1 MANFNEHSLE
11 MSIMELFQ
19 DEGYIYL
26 NGEQIHRERSEVLLI
41 DDLRKYLLNR
51 YAADGLTPS
60 EVDSIILRLRSISG
74 TIYEANK
81 TVCKMICDGFIF
93 NREDHTKKDLYI
105 ELIDFDEPEK
115 NVFKIINQFEIEGI
129 NNQLRIPDGIVFING
144 IPVVVLEFK
153 SAVKE
158 NRGLLSMP
166 EIIPASSMQ
175 QLSNDGIS
183 FIKKSSTKLCHHII
197 EINRLISDRINNCK
211 SLFPIWINWT
221 YIKELFIM
229 PNGLTED
236 GTKDAADIYY
246 ASLSYYPYQMY
257 INWVPMDEGNVLYN
271 DKKFATLL
279 YQWHCDA
286 FTEYSKVSD
295 AGAFVKNNIY
305 DFIDDSEKTVLVVDC
320 ENSDPYKLCAT
331 LKNLDYEV
339 MQKITAIIL
348 FDDVHT
354 ATAWRILE
362 NYTRI
367 PVEHIMI
374 ERIKQNKSL
383 VDIKLTARACQ
394 EHYQKQVDSFVIVS
408 SDSDYWGLISSLP
421 DARFLVMIERE
432 KCGPDM
438 KAALAESGIFYCYL
452 DDFYSGNSEDI
463 KKNALFKEMYRWIDN
478 SVHLNVNDMFDAAL
492 RNTRIEMSPAE
503 RRQFYEK
510 HIRHMTLTIDE
521 NGNVSIELKR
531 G

>member
-1 MANFNEHSLE
+1 MDNPSFNQNGIE
-11 MSIMELFQ
+11 
-19 DEGYIYL
+19 Y
-26 NGEQIHRERSEVLLI
+26 NGEQIAYKDSTYELVSKVAYLI
-41 DDLRKYLLNR
+41 
-51 YAADGLTPS
+51 GVP
-60 EVDSIILRLRSISG
+60 
-74 TIYEANK
+74 
-81 TVCKMICDGFIF
+81 
-93 NREDHTKKDLYI
+93 
-105 ELIDFDEPEK
+105 
-115 NVFKIINQFEIEGI
+115 
-129 NNQLRIPDGIVFING
+129 LRIFQNEHEPPKIEIYKRLEQDKNARIIRNLCIIRTAIERNYRKIND
-144 IPVVVLEFK
+144 IMRMEY
-153 SAVKE
+153 
-158 NRGLLSMP
+158 RGLLSMP

-211 SLFPIWINWT
+211 SLFPIWINWA

-320 ENSDPYKLCAT
+320 ENSDPYKLCAV
-331 LKNLDYEV
+331 LRNLDYKYT
-339 MQKITAIIL
+339 QKISSIIL
-348 FDDVHT
+348 FDDIHT
-354 ATAWRILE
+354 ASAWRILE
-362 NYTRI
+362 DFTKI
-367 PVEHIMI
+367 PVEHILI
-374 ERIKQNKSL
+374 ERVKESKSL

-394 EHYQKQVDSFVIVS
+394 EHYINKVDSFIIVS

-421 DARFLVMIERE
+421 DARFLMMIEHE
-432 KCGPDM
+432 KSGPDL
-438 KAALAESGIFYCYL
+438 KAALVNTDIFYCYI
-452 DDFYSGNSEDI
+452 DDFYSGNADEL
-463 KKNALFKEMYRWIDN
+463 KFGALIKEMYRYID
-478 SVHLNVNDMFDAAL
+478 SAVHLNVNEMFSAAL
-492 RNTRIEMSPAE
+492 KATRIEMSDAE
-503 RRQFYEK
+503 KKQFMAQ
-510 HIRHMTLTIDE
+510 HIRTMQM
-521 NGNVSIELKR
+521 SIAPDGEVVIEFKNK
-531 G
+531 

>member
-1 MANFNEHSLE
+1 MGNSV
-11 MSIMELFQ
+11 M
-19 DEGYIYL
+19 L
-26 NGEQIHRERSEVLLI
+26 NGVEYAGEQIAYKDSTYELVSKVAYLI
-41 DDLRKYLLNR
+41 
-51 YAADGLTPS
+51 GVP
-60 EVDSIILRLRSISG
+60 
-74 TIYEANK
+74 
-81 TVCKMICDGFIF
+81 
-93 NREDHTKKDLYI
+93 
-105 ELIDFDEPEK
+105 
-115 NVFKIINQFEIEGI
+115 
-129 NNQLRIPDGIVFING
+129 LRIFQNEHEPPKIEIYDRLEQDKNARIIRNLCIIRTAIERNYREIND
-144 IPVVVLEFK
+144 IMRMEY
-153 SAVKE
+153 
-158 NRGLLSMP
+158 RGLLSMP

-286 FTEYSKVSD
+286 FTEHSKVSD

-367 PVEHIMI
+367 PVEHI
-374 ERIKQNKSL
+374 
-383 VDIKLTARACQ
+383 
-394 EHYQKQVDSFVIVS
+394 
-408 SDSDYWGLISSLP
+408 
-421 DARFLVMIERE
+421 MIERE

>member
-1 MANFNEHSLE
+1 MGSSV
-11 MSIMELFQ
+11 M
-19 DEGYIYL
+19 L
-26 NGEQIHRERSEVLLI
+26 NVVEYAGEQIAYKDSTYELVSKVAFLIGVPQRIFENEHEAPQLDVYERLSKDKNARIIRNLCIIRTSIERNF
-41 DDLRKYLLNR
+41 RK
-51 YAADGLTPS
+51 
-60 EVDSIILRLRSISG
+60 
-74 TIYEANK
+74 
-81 TVCKMICDGFIF
+81 
-93 NREDHTKKDLYI
+93 
-105 ELIDFDEPEK
+105 
-115 NVFKIINQFEIEGI
+115 INDIMRMEY
-129 NNQLRIPDGIVFING
+129 
-144 IPVVVLEFK
+144 
-153 SAVKE
+153 
-158 NRGLLSMP
+158 RGLLSMP
-166 EIIPASSMQ
+166 EIIPPVCMQ
-175 QLSNDGIS
+175 QLNEDGIT
-183 FIKKSSTKLCHHII
+183 FIKKSSTKLCQHII

-211 SLFPIWINWT
+211 NLFPIWINWK
-221 YIKELFIM
+221 YIKELFVM
-229 PNGLTED
+229 PNGLTEA
-236 GTKDAADIYY
+236 GTKEAADIYY
-246 ASLSYYPYQMY
+246 ANLSYYPYQVY

-279 YQWHCDA
+279 YQWHNDA

-305 DFIDDSEKTVLVVDC
+305 DFVDESEKTVVVVDC

-331 LKNLDYEV
+331 LRNLDNEV
-339 MQKITAIIL
+339 MQKISTIIL

-354 ATAWRILE
+354 ASAWRILE
-362 NYTRI
+362 SFVKI

-394 EHYQKQVDSFVIVS
+394 EHYQRQVDSFVIVS

-438 KAALAESGIFYCYL
+438 KSALADAGIFYCYL

-478 SVHLNVNDMFDAAL
+478 SIHLNVNDMFDAAL

-503 RRQFYEK
+503 RR
-510 HIRHMTLTIDE
+510 
-521 NGNVSIELKR
+521 
-531 G
+531 

>member
-1 MANFNEHSLE
+1 MGNSV
-11 MSIMELFQ
+11 M
-19 DEGYIYL
+19 L
-26 NGEQIHRERSEVLLI
+26 NGVEYAGEQIAYKDSTYELVSKVAYLI
-41 DDLRKYLLNR
+41 
-51 YAADGLTPS
+51 GVP
-60 EVDSIILRLRSISG
+60 
-74 TIYEANK
+74 
-81 TVCKMICDGFIF
+81 
-93 NREDHTKKDLYI
+93 
-105 ELIDFDEPEK
+105 
-115 NVFKIINQFEIEGI
+115 
-129 NNQLRIPDGIVFING
+129 LRIFQNEHEPPKIEIYDRLEQDKNARIIRNLCIIRTAIERNYRKIND
-144 IPVVVLEFK
+144 IMRMEY
-153 SAVKE
+153 
-158 NRGLLSMP
+158 RGLLSMP

-339 MQKITAIIL
+339 IVVLAVLLHPYKSHGLIRKAPCRQHFECFTEA
-348 FDDVHT
+348 
-354 ATAWRILE
+354 R
-362 NYTRI
+362 
-367 PVEHIMI
+367 
-374 ERIKQNKSL
+374 ERDPKEQGAVL
-383 VDIKLTARACQ
+383 RGKLTDRKCLDVLNAHRRIVAFCRPPLSFLGVSPIRPRGIG
-394 EHYQKQVDSFVIVS
+394 VD
-408 SDSDYWGLISSLP
+408 
-421 DARFLVMIERE
+421 DAVLLH
-432 KCGPDM
+432 
-438 KAALAESGIFYCYL
+438 AADLLSAHG
-452 DDFYSGNSEDI
+452 
-463 KKNALFKEMYRWIDN
+463 RWILQGFR
-478 SVHLNVNDMFDAAL
+478 S
-492 RNTRIEMSPAE
+492 
-503 RRQFYEK
+503 
-510 HIRHMTLTIDE
+510 
-521 NGNVSIELKR
+521 
-531 G
+531 

>member
-1 MANFNEHSLE
+1 MGNSV
-11 MSIMELFQ
+11 M
-19 DEGYIYL
+19 L
-26 NGEQIHRERSEVLLI
+26 NGVEYAGEQIAYKDSTYELVSKVAYLI
-41 DDLRKYLLNR
+41 
-51 YAADGLTPS
+51 GVP
-60 EVDSIILRLRSISG
+60 
-74 TIYEANK
+74 
-81 TVCKMICDGFIF
+81 
-93 NREDHTKKDLYI
+93 
-105 ELIDFDEPEK
+105 
-115 NVFKIINQFEIEGI
+115 
-129 NNQLRIPDGIVFING
+129 LRIFQNEHEPPKIEIYDRLEQDKNARIIRNLCIIRTAIERNYRKIND
-144 IPVVVLEFK
+144 IMRMEY
-153 SAVKE
+153 
-158 NRGLLSMP
+158 RGLLSMP

-339 MQKITAIIL
+339 MQ
-348 FDDVHT
+348 
-354 ATAWRILE
+354 
-362 NYTRI
+362 
-367 PVEHIMI
+367 
-374 ERIKQNKSL
+374 NKSL

>member
-1 MANFNEHSLE
+1 MLDIVLTIINVILAVVSAFGAWNSIKYFRKSKNLTIFAQTNKALVEVQKMLIKLPEALSASNSSRRGKKGLSLHNTLCNIGQELNANLTEINSNIPTEYSDAIRQLQNKDGFNLRA
-11 MSIMELFQ
+11 
-19 DEGYIYL
+19 YINSY
-26 NGEQIHRERSEVLLI
+26 
-41 DDLRKYLLNR
+41 
-51 YAADGLTPS
+51 
-60 EVDSIILRLRSISG
+60 ISG
-74 TIYEANK
+74 E
-81 TVCKMICDGFIF
+81 V
-93 NREDHTKKDLYI
+93 
-105 ELIDFDEPEK
+105 
-115 NVFKIINQFEIEGI
+115 
-129 NNQLRIPDGIVFING
+129 
-144 IPVVVLEFK
+144 
-153 SAVKE
+153 
-158 NRGLLSMP
+158 
-166 EIIPASSMQ
+166 
-175 QLSNDGIS
+175 
-183 FIKKSSTKLCHHII
+183 
-197 EINRLISDRINNCK
+197 
-211 SLFPIWINWT
+211 
-221 YIKELFIM
+221 FIM